1 MLVCTDQ
8 QLLAVGHAQLVKN
21 ISEVMTDRDTGDTE
35 SVGNVFIGKA
45 FADQAHNLALS
56 FR

>member
-1 MLVCTDQ
+1 MLVCADQ

-21 ISEVMTDRDTGDTE
+21 ISEVMTDRDTGDAE
-35 SVGNVFIGKA
+35 SVGNIFIGKA